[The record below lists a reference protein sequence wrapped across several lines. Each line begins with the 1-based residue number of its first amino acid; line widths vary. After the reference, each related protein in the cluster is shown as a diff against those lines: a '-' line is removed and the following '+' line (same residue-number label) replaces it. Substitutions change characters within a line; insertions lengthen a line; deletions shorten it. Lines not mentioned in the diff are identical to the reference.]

1 MTMSVHYAM
10 GMSRATGVL
19 LPPPE
24 HLRQSINDIITTPI
38 GSRLLR
44 REYGSLIPFLI
55 DQPANPATKLKIMAA
70 IATAIVKWEPRV
82 KVRRVQLSMNADGT
96 NDTGN
101 VGWNVLLDLRTSDN
115 TRLPT
120 TLTLAR
126 GAS

>member
-1 MTMSVHYAM
+1 MMDINFAM
-10 GMSRATGVL
+10 GMSRTTGAL
-19 LPPPE
+19 LSHDD
-24 HLRQSINDIITTPI
+24 HLKQSIYDVLMTPI

-55 DQPANPATKLKIMAA
+55 DQPVNPATKLKMMAA
-70 IATAIVKWEPRV
+70 IATAIIKWEPRV
-82 KVRRVQLSMNADGT
+82 KVRQVQLSMNADAT

-101 VGWNVLLDLRTSDN
+101 TGVNVLLDLRRSDN
-115 TRLPT
+115 TKLPT